1 MHTKSLRERV
11 EYFKRNPEGVREMCE
26 IFEELRR
33 EGIEQGIEQG
43 ERRKSLSDLRTLM
56 EKLHYTAQQALDFF
70 EVPEADRPL
79 YLTLLYAD

>member
-26 IFEELRR
+26 ILEELRR
-33 EGIEQGIEQG
+33 EGIEQG
-43 ERRKSLSDLRTLM
+43 ERRKLLSDLRTLM

-79 YLTLLYAD
+79 YLTLLNAD

>member
-33 EGIEQGIEQG
+33 EGIEQG

-79 YLTLLYAD
+79 YLTLLNAD

>member
-11 EYFKRNPEGVREMCE
+11 EYFQRNPEGVREMCE

-33 EGIEQGIEQG
+33 EGIEQG

-79 YLTLLYAD
+79 YLTLLNAD

>member
-1 MHTKSLRERV
+1 
-11 EYFKRNPEGVREMCE
+11 MCE

-33 EGIEQGIEQG
+33 EGIEQG
-43 ERRKSLSDLRTLM
+43 ERHKSLSDLRTLM

-79 YLTLLYAD
+79 YLTLLNAD

>member
-11 EYFKRNPEGVREMCE
+11 EYFKRNPEGAREMCE
-26 IFEELRR
+26 ILEELRR
-33 EGIEQGIEQG
+33 EGIEQG

-79 YLTLLYAD
+79 YLTLLNAD

>member
-33 EGIEQGIEQG
+33 EGIEQG

-56 EKLHYTAQQALDFF
+56 EKLHYIAQQALDFF

-79 YLTLLYAD
+79 YLTLLNAD

>member
-11 EYFKRNPEGVREMCE
+11 EYFQRNPEGVREMCE

-33 EGIEQGIEQG
+33 EGIEQG
-43 ERRKSLSDLRTLM
+43 ERHKSLSDLRTLM

-79 YLTLLYAD
+79 YLTLLNAD